1 MLRIFFLLLIFF
13 PSSMYAT
20 IDDDRDQIQQRI
32 KPIGSVRIEEPKEP
46 VKTSAPVTAEKKP
59 SIAAEANSLGQ
70 EIYEKHCVV
79 CHRDGIAGAPKF
91 RDETSWKPRLA
102 KSDINALVSIAIKGM
117 NAMPAKGTCQECSD
131 SDIKAAINYMVPQK

>member
-13 PSSMYAT
+13 PPSMYAT

-32 KPIGSVRIEEPKEP
+32 QPIGSVHIEESKEQI
-46 VKTSAPVTAEKKP
+46 KTAAPVTAEKKP
-59 SIAAEANSLGQ
+59 SAAAGTNSLGQ
-70 EIYEKHCVV
+70 EIYEKHCIV

-91 RDETSWKPRLA
+91 RDAASWSARLT
-102 KSDINALVSIAIKGM
+102 KSDINALVSSAIKGM
-117 NAMPAKGTCQECSD
+117 NAMPPKGTCQECSD